1 MIDLRL
7 GDCLEVM
14 KTIEDNSID
23 AIITDPPYG
32 TTACKWDSVIPFDL
46 LWEQYNRIIKDNGA
60 VVLFGSQPFTSVLV
74 NSNIKMFKYEWIW
87 EKDGGSNFAT
97 VKYMPM
103 KEHENILVFGKG
115 KIKYNEQRQ
124 ERIGSRKGKKTTTT
138 DSGRKDSVYGTQ
150 KGGKTFDVPKL
161 RCPRS
166 IQRFNRERGQHPT
179 QKPLDLLEYL
189 VKTYS
194 NENDTILDNTIGSG
208 TTMLACK
215 NLNRNGIGIEND
227 EGYFKIAQQRI
238 NKIDTEPRII

>member
-194 NENDTILDNTIGSG
+194 NENDTILDNTMGSG

-215 NLNRNGIGIEND
+215 NLNRNGIGIEK
-227 EGYFKIAQQRI
+227 EETYFKIAEDRV
-238 NKIDTEPRII
+238 NKIDTEPKMF

>member
-215 NLNRNGIGIEND
+215 NLNRNGIGIEKD
-227 EGYFKIAQQRI
+227 ETYFKIAEDRV
-238 NKIDTEPRII
+238 NKTDTEPKMF